1 MKIDGS
7 LPIST
12 NQGQY
17 KKDEVQAENFQKT
30 FEKAKENQDEKRLM
44 QTCKELESVF
54 VNMMFKNMRATV
66 PSDGFIEKSFGR
78 ETFEG
83 MLDEKIA
90 ETLAKGQGV
99 GLAQQMYKQL
109 SRNLKNQSPEDS
121 KL

>member
-1 MKIDGS
+1 MKIDGA

-12 NQGQY
+12 SQGQY
-17 KKDEVQAENFQKT
+17 KKDEIQAENFQRI
-30 FEKAKENQDEKRLM
+30 FDKAKETEDEKRLM
-44 QTCKELESVF
+44 QTCKELETVF

-66 PSDGFIEKSFGR
+66 PSDGFVEKSFGR

-90 ETLAKGQGV
+90 ETLSKGQGV

-109 SRNLKNQSPEDS
+109 SRNLKSDPTQD
-121 KL
+121 